1 MQQIA
6 SLFESWFLT
15 RELSHALSHYDFSAV
30 ATRLEPHPHLCT
42 RQTLQCEHASVGPAG
57 VHVSGLRIQKAVPRL
72 REKVNCEEVHS
83 PSGAGYIPNLII
95 VTYPRANTCLTKT
108 TLLQETR
115 SVLRN
120 PNGGKA
126 LFAET
131 AVAPR
136 VQSQFPGT
144 RCLSWH
150 LEIFLTF
157 ALQMPSPRRL

>member
-1 MQQIA
+1 MHFPTTISPL
-6 SLFESWFLT
+6 SLHVWSLIPT
-15 RELSHALSHYDFSAV
+15 CAPGRHCSV
-30 ATRLEPHPHLCT
+30 N
-42 RQTLQCEHASVGPAG
+42 EHTSVGPAG

-120 PNGGKA
+120 PSGGKA

-144 RCLSWH
+144 RCLS
-150 LEIFLTF
+150 
-157 ALQMPSPRRL
+157 

>member
-95 VTYPRANTCLTKT
+95 VTYPS
-108 TLLQETR
+108 E
-115 SVLRN
+115 
-120 PNGGKA
+120 
-126 LFAET
+126 
-131 AVAPR
+131 
-136 VQSQFPGT
+136 
-144 RCLSWH
+144 H
-150 LEIFLTF
+150 L
-157 ALQMPSPRRL
+157 PD